1 MTPGGKVNPP
11 PIRPPALVPGFGLP
25 AGGGGLPP
33 AFGSG
38 AAGPVAGAVGVA
50 FGSGLGAGSG
60 MSMVWKVSFGE
71 PFSAPSMAIFQIG
84 PGPVAPKTPSAP

>member
-1 MTPGGKVNPP
+1 M
-11 PIRPPALVPGFGLP
+11 P

-33 AFGSG
+33 AFGSPP
-38 AAGPVAGAVGVA
+38 AGGVAGAVAPGVA

-71 PFSAPSMAIFQIG
+71 PFSAASMAIFQIG